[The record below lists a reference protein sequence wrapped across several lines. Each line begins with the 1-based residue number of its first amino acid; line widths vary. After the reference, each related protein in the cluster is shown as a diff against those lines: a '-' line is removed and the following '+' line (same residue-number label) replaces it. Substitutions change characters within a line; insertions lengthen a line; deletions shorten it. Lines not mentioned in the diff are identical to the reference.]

1 MVTDVSWT
9 SNTAD
14 GALPNLASQAAYLIE
29 VAARAPSVHN
39 TQPWRFK
46 VGERAIELYADASR
60 QLREDPAGRE
70 MLISCGAALYG
81 LRLGIR
87 SLGYR
92 PETDALGY
100 RPDAG
105 TFRPRARRRPLARV
119 RLGQPAP
126 MTPDERKLLHAVPH
140 RQTYRGPFEPGS
152 LPAGLLTCLQD
163 DVRAEG
169 ATLAVIDTEAA
180 YTKLAAIL
188 ATWSRRRD
196 LYPTSPAGIQSRAE
210 TAEWTRDVGSLARD
224 GVPAHAFPATRGRE
238 SGRLP
243 QRDFDVGR
251 GWGLLPSGGPP
262 APVTAILV
270 TSGDHEEDWLR
281 TGQALQRLLL
291 RAASQ
296 WVFANLQTE
305 PLQAP
310 DTRSLIQYS
319 LALPGWPQLLL
330 QLGVARTSHPTARR
344 SAADLT

>member
-1 MVTDVSWT
+1 MVTDVTGT

-14 GALPNLASQAAYLIE
+14 DAVPNLASQAAYLIE
-29 VAARAPSVHN
+29 VATRAPSLHN

-46 VGERAIELYADASR
+46 VGERAIELYADPSR

-81 LRLGIR
+81 LRLGIC

-100 RPDAG
+100 RPETG
-105 TFRPRARRRPLARV
+105 TFPPRARPRPLARV
-119 RLGQPAP
+119 RLGRPAP

-140 RQTYRGPFEPGS
+140 RHTHRGPFEPVP
-152 LPAGLLTCLQD
+152 LPAGLLTRLQD
-163 DVRAEG
+163 DVTAEG
-169 ATLAVIDTEAA
+169 ATLAVIETEAA
-180 YTKLAAIL
+180 RQKLAAIL
-188 ATWSRRRD
+188 ATWSRRQD
-196 LYPTSPAGIQSRAE
+196 LYPMSPAAIQSRAE
-210 TAEWTRDVGSLARD
+210 AAQWTRDARSLDRD

-243 QRDFDVGR
+243 QRDFDLDR
-251 GWGLLPSGGPP
+251 GWGLLPGGSP
-262 APVTAILV
+262 AQVTAILM

-281 TGQALQRLLL
+281 AGQALQRLLL
-291 RAASQ
+291 RAASR

-319 LALPGWPQLLL
+319 LALPGWPQMLL
-330 QLGVARTSHPTARR
+330 QLGVARTSHPTPRR